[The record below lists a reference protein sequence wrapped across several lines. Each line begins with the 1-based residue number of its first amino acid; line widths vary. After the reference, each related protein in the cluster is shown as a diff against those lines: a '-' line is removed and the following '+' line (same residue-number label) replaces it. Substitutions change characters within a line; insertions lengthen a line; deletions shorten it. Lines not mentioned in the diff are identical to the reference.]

1 MCCSGRN
8 WTVSDIRYITRGNN
22 TMKHLNAGELEQG
35 LEKIRRSP
43 QDNGTVEMIV
53 RRPDV
58 DEREILVQ
66 AELDMVQGLVGD
78 TWMSRGS
85 SRTSDGSAHPDMQ
98 LNIMNARVI
107 ALVATSREQWPLAG
121 DQLFIDLDLS
131 GDNLP
136 PGTQLTLGTAIIEVT
151 GIPHTGCK
159 KFVARFGLDA
169 VKFVN
174 SDIGKTLKLRGINAK
189 VVKPGIVRQGDT
201 VKKCI

>member
-1 MCCSGRN
+1 
-8 WTVSDIRYITRGNN
+8 
-22 TMKHLNAGELEQG
+22 MKHLNAGELEQG

-159 KFVARFGLDA
+159 KFVARFGQDA

>member
-1 MCCSGRN
+1 
-8 WTVSDIRYITRGNN
+8 
-22 TMKHLNAGELEQG
+22 MKHLNAGELEQG

-66 AELDMVQGLVGD
+66 AELDMVQGLAGD

-98 LNIMNARVI
+98 LTIMNARVI
-107 ALVATSREQWPLAG
+107 ALVATSRERWPLAG
-121 DQLFIDLDLS
+121 DQFFIDLDLS

-159 KFVARFGLDA
+159 KFVARFGLDT

-174 SDIGKTLKLRGINAK
+174 SDIGKSLKLRGINAK
-189 VVKPGIVRQGDT
+189 VVKPGIVRQGDP